1 MNNGKLSER
10 SKKQIE
16 ILFMDDTIRRYLID
30 DDKKELYKTVTIND
44 DGSIT
49 FGKTRVLWWN
59 KLIGDEK
66 TISFADFALKTVAAL
81 SGQHR
86 NVNDIVLKGLGQ
98 EVIKNAIMDNQ
109 YDLVVDRLFDAARY
123 GVQSSLNTKGFSI
136 DDKIDRHVKIDCKE
150 GIRKVRLPG
159 SGDVLCKVKIGVTGV
174 DCDVQEVQRLCVEVD
189 TPKAKNIH
197 SNL

>member
-30 DDKKELYKTVTIND
+30 DDKKELYKTVTITD

-174 DCDVQEVQRLCVEVD
+174 DCDVQEV
-189 TPKAKNIH
+189 
-197 SNL
+197 